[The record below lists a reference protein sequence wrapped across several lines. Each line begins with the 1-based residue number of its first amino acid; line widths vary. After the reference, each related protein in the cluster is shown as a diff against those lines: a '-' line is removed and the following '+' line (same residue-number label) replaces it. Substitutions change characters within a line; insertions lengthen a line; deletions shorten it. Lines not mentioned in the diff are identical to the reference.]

1 MQNQTMTAL
10 LVAINSKNGRTF
22 NSLQLAEMYGVE
34 DNKFRHYA
42 WSKGWLSVCNHSDYF
57 SAEDAAFIIY
67 QIGESRVRWENKE
80 AIRDIFESEPFAKL
94 YARTESGD
102 NSLSA
107 RFEAKAKRA
116 NDLEQEVA
124 EHTESIVHLNNEV
137 KIAKIERDQIRAE
150 LDFATVEL
158 DSTTSKLNSTVIEL
172 DSTTSKLNST
182 VIELNST
189 TTKLDSTTARLDST
203 ITELRT
209 AKTERDQMKS
219 ELRLVTKKANILENK
234 ANILENK
241 ANMLEKFNTELTADN
256 IEIKS
261 KISQMVDL
269 VSNVYQA
276 VKENAQ
282 NFIDRNTNGSVKKI
296 FTNGLNTIT
305 EPMDTTIEAL
315 KQLK

>member
-34 DNKFRHYA
+34 DNKFRNYA

-172 DSTTSKLNST
+172 
-182 VIELNST
+182 NST

-234 ANILENK
+234 AN
-241 ANMLEKFNTELTADN
+241 MLEKFNTELTADN

-261 KISQMVDL
+261 KISQIVDL